1 MSGFWQRLF
10 NLEKAVAQ
18 SSSSQPI
25 IHELIQRSVEEIID
39 YEQWKSSYI
48 LRRLIDWLADQYTV
62 YHKGGSV
69 NDDGI
74 DFLNLPSSKGFI
86 LYFHRTNYTRREAT
100 FLFDYF
106 KERVKTLNY
115 RTQIS
120 DTKTYNRNQWVETV
134 EKHYLKP
141 RLAFIEGE
149 KMNQQFGNIMI
160 ELEIRNDLTHNLRL
174 RATHYQDSNFSPV
187 LDFHELMQHL
197 LNRSSFDAY

>member
-18 SSSSQPI
+18 SSHSQPI
-25 IHELIQRSVEEIID
+25 IHELIQRSAEEIID

-48 LRRLIDWLADQYTV
+48 LRRLIDWLTDQYTI
-62 YHKGGSV
+62 YHREGSV
-69 NDDGI
+69 KDDGI

-120 DTKTYNRNQWVETV
+120 DTRTYNRNQWVETV

-141 RLAFIEGE
+141 RLAFIEGK

-160 ELEIRNDLTHNLRL
+160 ELEIRNDLIHNLRL
-174 RATHYQDSNFSPV
+174 RATHYQDFNFSPV

-197 LNRSSFDAY
+197 LNRSSFDAH

>member
-25 IHELIQRSVEEIID
+25 IHELIQRSVEEITD

-62 YHKGGSV
+62 YHKRGSV

-106 KERVKTLNY
+106 KERIKTLNY

-141 RLAFIEGE
+141 RLEFTEGE

-160 ELEIRNDLTHNLRL
+160 ELEIRNDQIHNLRL
-174 RATHYQDSNFSPV
+174 RATHYQDFNFSPV

-197 LNRSSFDAY
+197 LNKSSFDAH